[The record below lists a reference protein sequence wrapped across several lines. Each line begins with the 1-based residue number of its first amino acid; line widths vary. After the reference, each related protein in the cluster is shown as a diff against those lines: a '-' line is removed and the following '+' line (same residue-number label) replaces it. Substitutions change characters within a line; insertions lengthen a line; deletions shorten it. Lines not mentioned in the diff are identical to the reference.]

1 MGTDPVYSKLNI
13 AQILQSYVVISS
25 EVNYIDIPSKE
36 RDHVNAVGVYLLRH
50 LVVLEILVS
59 LSN

>member
-25 EVNYIDIPSKE
+25 KVNYIDIPSKE
-36 RDHVNAVGVYLLRH
+36 RDHVIAVGVYLLRY
-50 LVVLEILVS
+50 LVVLEI
-59 LSN
+59 

>member
-25 EVNYIDIPSKE
+25 EVNYIDILSKE

>member
-1 MGTDPVYSKLNI
+1 MGTDPFYSKLNI

-50 LVVLEILVS
+50 LVVLEI
-59 LSN
+59 